1 VALAARVEGF
11 TREALEA
18 ALTRRTVVKTTI
30 MRHTLHL
37 VAASEYPAYAQL
49 SRQALLRTHRNK
61 YPGIDEKEAV
71 ADLRAFLSKP
81 RTNAEIREHLAP
93 LYPEISPSNS
103 WYPIS
108 FARTLLPL
116 VQLPPAGFW
125 KQPPSARFVIDPRP
139 LPAPADAA
147 ELAVRRYLGAFGPAS
162 RRDIASWAG
171 ATQADLA
178 EALERLPTMSFLD
191 EKGTEL
197 LDLPRQPRPP
207 GDTRLPVR
215 FLARWDQA
223 LIGYSDRDRILPPE
237 LYPLKLGLAGDQT
250 VTVDGR
256 IAASWIMERGA
267 RVARLAISPHV
278 EIPRRAVAEIREE
291 GLRTARFCAPE
302 SESVEVGGV

>member
-1 VALAARVEGF
+1 MALAARLEGF

-18 ALTRRTVVKTTI
+18 ALARRTVVKTTI

-49 SRQALLRTHRNK
+49 SRQTFLRMHRKK
-61 YPGIDEKEAV
+61 YSGIDEEEAV
-71 ADLRAFLSKP
+71 AGLRAFLAEP
-81 RTNAEIREHLAP
+81 RTNSEIREHLAR
-93 LYPEISPSNS
+93 YPEISPANS

-125 KQPPSARFVIDPRP
+125 KQPASARFVIDPRP
-139 LPAPADAA
+139 LPSPADAA
-147 ELAVRRYLGAFGPAS
+147 ELAVRRYLEAFGPSS
-162 RRDIASWAG
+162 RKDIASWAG
-171 ATQADLA
+171 APQADLA
-178 EALERLPTMSFLD
+178 EALERLPTMTFQD

-197 LDLPRQPRPP
+197 LDLPRRPRPP
-207 GDTRLPVR
+207 GDLELPVR

-223 LIGYSDRDRILPPE
+223 LLAYSDRDRIQPPE
-237 LYPLKLGLAGDQT
+237 LQPLKLGLAGDQT

-267 RVARLAISPHV
+267 RVSRLVITPHV
-278 EIPRRAVAEIREE
+278 EIPRGAVSEIREE
-291 GLRTARFCAPE
+291 GLRTARFCAPDANA
-302 SESVEVGGV
+302 VEVSGV

>member
-1 VALAARVEGF
+1 
-11 TREALEA
+11 
-18 ALTRRTVVKTTI
+18 

-49 SRQALLRTHRNK
+49 SRQTHLRALGKK
-61 YPGIDEKEAV
+61 YPGIDLEEA
-71 ADLRAFLSKP
+71 AAGLRAFLAEP
-81 RTNAEIREHLAP
+81 RTNPEIRDYLAR
-93 LYPEISPSNS
+93 YPEISPANS
-103 WYPIS
+103 WFPIS

-125 KQPPSARFVIDPRP
+125 KQPPSARFIVDPRP
-139 LPAPADAA
+139 RPSPADAA

-162 RRDIASWAG
+162 RRDIAAWAG

-191 EKGTEL
+191 EKGVEL

-207 GDTRLPVR
+207 ASLALPVR

-223 LIGYSDRDRILPPE
+223 LLAFSDRDRIQPPE
-237 LYPLKLGLAGDQT
+237 LDPLKLGLAGDQT

-256 IAASWIMERGA
+256 IAGSWNVKHGK
-267 RVARLAISPHV
+267 RVARLVIEPHV
-278 EIPRRAVAEIREE
+278 DIPRRAIAEIRAE
-291 GLRTARFCAPE
+291 GERTARFCAPDAA
-302 SESVEVGGV
+302 SVEVGGI

>member
-11 TREALEA
+11 TRQSLEA
-18 ALTRRTVVKTTI
+18 ALARRTVVKTTI

-49 SRQALLRTHRNK
+49 SRQTLLRTNRKK
-61 YPGIDEKEAV
+61 YPGIDEEEA
-71 ADLRAFLSKP
+71 AAGLRAFLAEP
-81 RTNAEIREHLAP
+81 RTNSEIREHLTR
-93 LYPEISPSNS
+93 YPEISPANS
-103 WYPIS
+103 WFPIS

-125 KQPPSARFVIDPRP
+125 KQPSSAQFVIDPRP
-139 LPAPADAA
+139 LPSPADAA

-162 RRDIASWAG
+162 RRDIAYWAG

-178 EALERLPTMSFLD
+178 DGLERLPLVTFHD
-191 EKGTEL
+191 EQGIEL

-207 GDTRLPVR
+207 GDLKLPVR

-223 LIGYSDRDRILPPE
+223 LIGYSDRERIQPPE
-237 LYPLKLGLAGDQT
+237 LRPLKLGLAGDQT

-256 IAASWIMERGA
+256 IAGSWIVERGA
-267 RVARLAISPHV
+267 RVARLAITPHV
-278 EIPRRAVAEIREE
+278 EIPRRAISEIREE
-291 GLRTARFCAPE
+291 GHRTARFCAPDAA
-302 SESVEVGGV
+302 SVEVAGV